1 MKAELRADGLAISG
15 YVNVTGRESRPVI
28 TRAGKVIEKIEPGA
42 FKRAIER
49 AKGKVKLLLDHMDD
63 RILGDTETRTLSL
76 SEDNVGLKAD
86 ALITDQE
93 VIKAAKEGRLRGWS
107 FRMQHV
113 VDKIEER
120 AEGLPIRT
128 VIDFDM
134 PEVSLVLNKIPAYS
148 ATSIELRAEEED
160 ETEVEIRS
168 VEDEAERLDTVETPE
183 ETEKPDYTSYE
194 RRIAQAKIY

>member
-1 MKAELRADGLAISG
+1 MKAELRADGVAISG

-49 AKGKVKLLLDHMDD
+49 AKGKIKLLLDHMDN
-63 RILGDTETRTLSL
+63 RILGDTEKRTLML
-76 SEDNVGLKAD
+76 SEDNVGLKAE
-86 ALITDQE
+86 AFITDPE
-93 VIKAAKEGRLRGWS
+93 VVRAAKEGRLKGWS

-113 VDKIEER
+113 IDKIEER

-128 VIDFDM
+128 VTDFEM
-134 PEVSLVLNKIPAYS
+134 PEVSLVLNKVPAYS
-148 ATSIELRAEEED
+148 ATSIELRAEEEN

-168 VEDEAERLDTVETPE
+168 IEDAADCLETVETPK
-183 ETEKPDYTSYE
+183 ETSKPDYTSYE
-194 RRIAQAKIY
+194 RRIAQARIY